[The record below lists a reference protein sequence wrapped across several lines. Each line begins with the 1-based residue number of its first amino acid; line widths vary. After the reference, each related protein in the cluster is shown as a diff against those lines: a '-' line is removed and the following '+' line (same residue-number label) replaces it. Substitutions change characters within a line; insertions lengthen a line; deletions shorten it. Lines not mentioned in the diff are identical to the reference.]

1 VPELVEGVSFS
12 ARLQQQGQPFDKLRE
27 AVDFA
32 MPNAP
37 PRPTIFARSTGALP
51 SAIAIVRISGP
62 TAGAAL
68 ATLSGKPLPAARTA
82 VVRKLRHRATTALLD
97 TALVLWFPGPDTAT
111 GEDLVELHLHGGRAV
126 VAAVESALAEL
137 PDLQPA
143 EPGAFTRRA
152 FENGRLDLTQVE
164 GLADLLAAETERQRT
179 AALVLAEG
187 GLRREVER
195 WQTTLLQLAAR
206 AEALIDFADEGD
218 VGEGDAPLQRDTARL
233 AAEMAATLANPPSER
248 LRDGVRIAIAG
259 PPNAGKSTLLN
270 ALVGREAA
278 IASPI
283 AGTTRDVIETP
294 VNLGGVPVVFV
305 DMAGLRAVTDDPIEA
320 IGIARA
326 ESAIGR
332 SDILLWLGDPA
343 HAPFGDHVLRVATKR
358 DLGEPAPDADLQV
371 SAVTG
376 EGMDAL
382 VARLIEAATDMLP
395 ATGSLSLS
403 TAQQAH
409 VHEAKAALDRAAAQ
423 ADDVLRAE
431 DLRAAMRGLDRITG
445 AADTE
450 AMLDTLFGRFCIG
463 K

>member
-1 VPELVEGVSFS
+1 MTV
-12 ARLQQQGQPFDKLRE
+12 
-27 AVDFA
+27 
-32 MPNAP
+32 

-51 SAIAIVRISGP
+51 SAIAIIRISGP
-62 TAGAAL
+62 AAGETL
-68 ATLSGKPLPAARTA
+68 TSLSGKVLPTPRFA
-82 VVRKLRHRATTALLD
+82 VVRKLSDPATAMFLD
-97 TALVLWFPGPDTAT
+97 TALVLWLPGPDTAT
-111 GEDLVELHLHGGRAV
+111 GEDLVELHVHGGRAV
-126 VAAVESALAEL
+126 VAAVEGALSQIDGL
-137 PDLQPA
+137 YPA

-164 GLADLLAAETERQRT
+164 GLADLLAAETERQRM

-195 WQTTLLQLAAR
+195 WQTRLLQLAAR
-206 AEALIDFADEGD
+206 AEALIDFADESD
-218 VGEGDAPLQRDTARL
+218 VGTSDAVLQDDCGAL
-233 AAEMAATLANPPSER
+233 AAELEAALANPPAER
-248 LRDGVRIAIAG
+248 LRDGVRIGIAG

-270 ALVGREAA
+270 ALVGRDAA

-283 AGTTRDVIETP
+283 AGTTRDIIETP

-305 DMAGLRAVTDDPIEA
+305 DMAGIRVHTDDAIEA

-326 ESAIGR
+326 EAAIAC
-332 SDILLWLGDPA
+332 SDLLLWLGDPA
-343 HAPFGDHVLRVATKR
+343 DAPKGDHVLRIGTKS
-358 DLGEPAPDADLQV
+358 DLGSPRAHTDHAI

-376 EGMDAL
+376 ENMADLIATL
-382 VARLIEAATDMLP
+382 TARATLLLP
-395 ATGSLSLS
+395 AIGSLALT

-409 VHEAKAALDRAAAQ
+409 IRAASAALTRASTQ
-423 ADDVLRAE
+423 SDDVLCAE
-431 DLRAAMRGLDRITG
+431 DLRTAMRALDRITG

>member
-1 VPELVEGVSFS
+1 
-12 ARLQQQGQPFDKLRE
+12 
-27 AVDFA
+27 
-32 MPNAP
+32 MP
-37 PRPTIFARSTGALP
+37 RM
-51 SAIAIVRISGP
+51 
-62 TAGAAL
+62 
-68 ATLSGKPLPAARTA
+68 A
-82 VVRKLRHRATTALLD
+82 VVRKLKHRATAALLD

-126 VAAVESALAEL
+126 VAAVERALANLPEL
-137 PDLQPA
+137 HPA

-164 GLADLLAAETERQRT
+164 GLADLLAAETERQRA

-195 WQTTLLQLAAR
+195 WQIVLLQLAAR
-206 AEALIDFADEGD
+206 AEALIDFGDEGD
-218 VGEGDAPLQRDTARL
+218 VSADDVQLQRDCGALATSLETA
-233 AAEMAATLANPPSER
+233 LANPPAER
-248 LRDGVRIAIAG
+248 LRDGVRIGIAG

-270 ALVGREAA
+270 ALIGRDAA

-294 VNLGGVPVVFV
+294 VSLDGIPVMFV
-305 DMAGLRAVTDDPIEA
+305 DMAGLRTATDDPVEA

-326 ESAIGR
+326 EAAIAR
-332 SDILLWLGDPA
+332 SDLLLWLGDPA
-343 HAPFGDHVLRVATKR
+343 EAPVGEHVIKIGTKS
-358 DLGEPAPDADLQV
+358 DLGESHAGVDLHI
-371 SAVTG
+371 SAITG
-376 EGMDAL
+376 DGMVDLRAT
-382 VARLIEAATDMLP
+382 LIERANLKLP
-395 ATGSLSLS
+395 AIGSLALS

-409 VHEAKAALDRAAAQ
+409 VRAATTALVQ
-423 ADDVLRAE
+423 AANQPDDVLRAE
-431 DLRAAMRGLDRITG
+431 DLRAAMRALDRITG

>member
-1 VPELVEGVSFS
+1 MTV
-12 ARLQQQGQPFDKLRE
+12 
-27 AVDFA
+27 
-32 MPNAP
+32 

-51 SAIAIVRISGP
+51 SAIAIIRISGP
-62 TAGAAL
+62 AARETL
-68 ATLSGKPLPAARTA
+68 TSLSGKVLPTPRFA
-82 VVRKLRHRATTALLD
+82 VVRKLSDPATAMFLD
-97 TALVLWFPGPDTAT
+97 TALVLWLPGPDTAT
-111 GEDLVELHLHGGRAV
+111 GEDLVELHVHGGRAV
-126 VAAVESALAEL
+126 VAAVEGALSQIDGL
-137 PDLQPA
+137 YPA

-152 FENGRLDLTQVE
+152 FENGRLDLSQVE

-195 WQTTLLQLAAR
+195 WQARLLQLAAR
-206 AEALIDFADEGD
+206 AEAQIDFADEDD
-218 VGEGDAPLQRDTARL
+218 VGSGDTVLWQDCAALAVELETA
-233 AAEMAATLANPPSER
+233 LANPPAER
-248 LRDGVRIAIAG
+248 LRDGVRIGIAG

-270 ALVGREAA
+270 ALVGRDAA

-294 VNLGGVPVVFV
+294 VNLGGVPVMFV
-305 DMAGLRAVTDDPIEA
+305 DMAGLRAAPNDPVEA

-326 ESAIGR
+326 ESAIAR
-332 SDILLWLGDPA
+332 SDLLLWLGDPA
-343 HAPFGDHVLRVATKR
+343 DAPNGDHVMRIGTKS
-358 DLGEPAPDADLQV
+358 DLGSPQENTDLNV

-376 EGMDAL
+376 ENMAAL
-382 VARLIEAATDMLP
+382 SATIAGRAALLLP
-395 ATGSLSLS
+395 ATGSLALT

-409 VHEAKAALDRAAAQ
+409 VRAADSALTRASTQ
-423 ADDVLRAE
+423 SDDVLRAE
-431 DLRAAMRGLDRITG
+431 DLRTAMRALNRITG

>member
-1 VPELVEGVSFS
+1 MTLH
-12 ARLQQQGQPFDKLRE
+12 
-27 AVDFA
+27 
-32 MPNAP
+32 
-37 PRPTIFARSTGALP
+37 RPTIFARSTGALP
-51 SAIAIVRISGP
+51 CAIAIIRVSGP
-62 TAGAAL
+62 AAGAAL
-68 ATLSGKPLPAARTA
+68 STLSGNSLPTPRAA
-82 VVRKLRHRATTALLD
+82 VVRKLRHPGTAALLD
-97 TALVLWFPGPDTAT
+97 TALVLWLPGPDTAT
-111 GEDLVELHLHGGRAV
+111 GEDLAELHVHGGRAV
-126 VAAVESALAEL
+126 VAAVEAALAHL

-143 EPGAFTRRA
+143 EAGAFTRRA

-164 GLADLLAAETERQRT
+164 GVADLLAAETERQRA

-195 WQTTLLQLAAR
+195 WQVALLQLAAR

-218 VGEGDAPLQRDTARL
+218 VGQADTQLQRDTGCL
-233 AAEMAATLANPPSER
+233 AAELETALANPPAER
-248 LRDGVRIAIAG
+248 LRDGVRIGIAG

-294 VNLGGVPVVFV
+294 VNLGGVPVVFI
-305 DMAGLRAVTDDPIEA
+305 DMAGLRATTADPIEA

-326 ESAIGR
+326 EDAIGR
-332 SDILLWLGDPA
+332 SDLLLWLGDPA
-343 HAPFGDHVLRVATKR
+343 EAPPGDHVLRITTKI
-358 DLGEPAPDADLQV
+358 DLGKLSDQANLCV

-382 VARLIEAATDMLP
+382 IATITHKATCLLP
-395 ATGSLSLS
+395 ATGSLALN
-403 TAQQAH
+403 TAQQAYIRS
-409 VHEAKAALDRAAAQ
+409 AAAALRRASAQ

-431 DLRAAMRGLDRITG
+431 DVRAAMRSLDRITG

>member
-1 VPELVEGVSFS
+1 MINS
-12 ARLQQQGQPFDKLRE
+12 
-27 AVDFA
+27 
-32 MPNAP
+32 
-37 PRPTIFARSTGALP
+37 RPTIFARSTGALP

-62 TAGAAL
+62 AAGQ
-68 ATLSGKPLPAARTA
+68 TLKSLSEKALPAPRAA
-82 VVRKLRHRATTALLD
+82 VVRKLRHAETTALLD
-97 TALVLWFPGPDTAT
+97 NALVLWFPGPDTAT

-126 VAAVESALAEL
+126 VAAVESALATL
-137 PDLQPA
+137 PDLHPA

-164 GLADLLAAETERQRT
+164 GLADLLSAETERQRT

-195 WQTTLLQLAAR
+195 WQARLLQVAAR
-206 AEALIDFADEGD
+206 AEARIDFADEDD
-218 VGEGDAPLQRDTARL
+218 VGNDDTALRRDCAAL
-233 AAEMAATLANPPSER
+233 AVELETALANPPAER
-248 LRDGVRIAIAG
+248 LRDGVRIGIAG

-270 ALVGREAA
+270 ALVGRDAA

-305 DMAGLRAVTDDPIEA
+305 DMAGLRVHTDDAIEA

-326 ESAIGR
+326 EAAIAR
-332 SDILLWLGDPA
+332 SDLLLWLGDPA
-343 HAPFGDHVLRVATKR
+343 GAPDGDHVLCIGTKS
-358 DLGEPAPDADLQV
+358 DLGNAQESTDLNV

-376 EGMDAL
+376 ENMAAL
-382 VARLIEAATDMLP
+382 NATITERATLLLP
-395 ATGSLSLS
+395 ATGSLALT

-409 VHEAKAALDRAAAQ
+409 IRDATSALARANAQ
-423 ADDVLRAE
+423 PDDVLRAE
-431 DLRAAMRGLDRITG
+431 DLRTAMRALDRITG
-445 AADTE
+445 TADTE

>member
-1 VPELVEGVSFS
+1 MITSL
-12 ARLQQQGQPFDKLRE
+12 
-27 AVDFA
+27 
-32 MPNAP
+32 
-37 PRPTIFARSTGALP
+37 PTIFARSTGVLP
-51 SAIAIVRISGP
+51 SAIAILRVSGP
-62 TAGAAL
+62 AAGAAL
-68 ATLSGKPLPAARTA
+68 AALSGKPPPTPRTA
-82 VVRKLRHRATTALLD
+82 VVRRLRHPASATLLD

-126 VAAVESALAEL
+126 VAAVENALAEL
-137 PDLQPA
+137 PGLKPA

-164 GLADLLAAETERQRT
+164 GLADLLAAETERQRA

-187 GLRREVER
+187 GMRREVER
-195 WQTTLLQLAAR
+195 WQTCLLQLAAR
-206 AEALIDFADEGD
+206 AEALIDFADESD
-218 VGEGDAPLQRDTARL
+218 VGTSDAVLQRDCGTL
-233 AAEMAATLANPPSER
+233 AAELEVALANPPAER
-248 LRDGVRIAIAG
+248 LRDGVRIGIAG

-270 ALVGREAA
+270 ALVGRDAA

-305 DMAGLRAVTDDPIEA
+305 DMAGLRVRTDDPIEA

-326 ESAIGR
+326 EAAISR
-332 SDILLWLGDPA
+332 SDLLLWLGNPA
-343 HAPFGDHVLRVATKR
+343 DAPDGDHVLRIGTKS
-358 DLGEPAPDADLQV
+358 DLGSAHADTDLDI

-376 EGMDAL
+376 DNMAS
-382 VARLIEAATDMLP
+382 LIATITDRANLLLP
-395 ATGSLSLS
+395 SIGSLALT
-403 TAQQAH
+403 TAQHAH
-409 VHEAKAALDRAAAQ
+409 IRTACAALTRAGTQ
-423 ADDVLRAE
+423 PDDVLRAE
-431 DLRAAMRGLDRITG
+431 DLRIAMRALDRITG

>member
-1 VPELVEGVSFS
+1 MTVSH
-12 ARLQQQGQPFDKLRE
+12 
-27 AVDFA
+27 
-32 MPNAP
+32 
-37 PRPTIFARSTGALP
+37 PTIFARSTGALP
-51 SAIAIVRISGP
+51 SAIAIIRISGP
-62 TAGAAL
+62 AAGGAL
-68 ATLSGKPLPAARTA
+68 TSLSGKALPSPREA
-82 VVRKLRHRATTALLD
+82 VVRRLRHPATDARLD
-97 TALVLWFPGPDTAT
+97 TALVLWLPGPDTST

-126 VAAVESALAEL
+126 VAAVESALA
-137 PDLQPA
+137 DLSGLHPA
-143 EPGAFTRRA
+143 EAGAFTRRA

-195 WQTTLLQLAAR
+195 WQASLLQLAAR
-206 AEALIDFADEGD
+206 AEALIDFADESD
-218 VGEGDAPLQRDTARL
+218 VGTSDAQLQRDCGVLAARL
-233 AAEMAATLANPPSER
+233 ETALANPPVER
-248 LRDGVRIAIAG
+248 LRDGVRVGIAG

-270 ALVGREAA
+270 MLVGREAA

-294 VNLGGVPVVFV
+294 INLGGVPVVFI
-305 DMAGLRAVTDDPIEA
+305 DMAGLRDTTDDPVEA

-326 ESAIGR
+326 EAAIGR

-343 HAPFGDHVLRVATKR
+343 TAPSGEHIIRIATKS
-358 DLGEPAPDADLQV
+358 DLGDRQTDTDLNI

-376 EGMDAL
+376 ENMTTL
-382 VARLIEAATDMLP
+382 VAIITERATLLLP
-395 ATGSLSLS
+395 AIGSLALS
-403 TAQQAH
+403 IAQQAH
-409 VHEAKAALDRAAAQ
+409 IRVATAALTRASTQ
-423 ADDVLRAE
+423 SEDVLRAE
-431 DLRAAMRGLDRITG
+431 DLRVAMRALDRITG